1 MKMNHGDM
9 VQKSTLSKALVV
21 KWKPSKLG
29 VSDDLFSIEGVATL
43 FKPNITVEMFN
54 NGSQVNLTC
63 SSSASPTPS
72 YTVSQ

>member
-29 VSDDLFSIEGVATL
+29 VSDDLFSIEGVAIL
-43 FKPNITVEMFN
+43 LGLISYPFISLISRSK
-54 NGSQVNLTC
+54 C
-63 SSSASPTPS
+63 STMEVKSI
-72 YTVSQ
+72 